1 MYTGGALRPTNIH
14 KNGDKTMKTKCTKVY
29 ESYEDYFLKASLL
42 TLRDGSS

>member
-1 MYTGGALRPTNIH
+1 MHTGGDKPHPYTQ
-14 KNGDKTMKTKCTKVY
+14 NGDKTMKTKCTKVY